1 MSLSCSA
8 SVPFLSPPSPSLYSW
23 DNYGRFL
30 STGPVVTEE
39 ERNLGKQVWSGLITL
54 FIKLRSR
61 KHYAFCPHKSRMSE
75 TKQQGKM
82 HALVMKGYTE
92 FSLCKMHLAMQK

>member
-1 MSLSCSA
+1 MGQLWPLL
-8 SVPFLSPPSPSLYSW
+8 V
-23 DNYGRFL
+23 DR
-30 STGPVVTEE
+30 PVVTEE
-39 ERNLGKQVWSGLITL
+39 QKNLGKQAWSGFIAFAL